1 MKTILIVSLAITL
14 GLMAQAQGAIYTLTA
29 GNSAAQFNSNGD
41 TAFVWSVDGN
51 NQLYD
56 EQFFYRVGDT
66 GPEHSFG
73 SLILSGY
80 VQPTAD
86 TLTATYGSLL
96 GGFVATVSYNLDG
109 GAPGNSALYEDVS
122 ITAGINPVSF
132 HLFEYT
138 DLDLNGTMNDDRVSI
153 VRMPPAAAL
162 AIQNDATGPEYSES
176 IGVLAPNHVEAALF
190 DSTLL
195 KLNDGVAT
203 TLNDVLTAG
212 PGDVTWAFQWDM
224 TIAPFQTVTIQKA
237 KLLAPIPEPMTM
249 VGLLMAIG
257 GISSYVRKYRK
268 A

>member
-1 MKTILIVSLAITL
+1 
-14 GLMAQAQGAIYTLTA
+14 
-29 GNSAAQFNSNGD
+29 
-41 TAFVWSVDGN
+41 
-51 NQLYD
+51 
-56 EQFFYRVGDT
+56 
-66 GPEHSFG
+66 
-73 SLILSGY
+73 
-80 VQPTAD
+80 
-86 TLTATYGSLL
+86 
-96 GGFVATVSYNLDG
+96 
-109 GAPGNSALYEDVS
+109 
-122 ITAGINPVSF
+122 
-132 HLFEYT
+132 
-138 DLDLNGTMNDDRVSI
+138 MNDDRVSI